1 MVSTMLQRELLAA
14 DRERALLR
22 KIEPAR
28 ITQRTPMREQVA
40 TALIALALRLAPAA
54 REAIP
59 TEPVA
64 TGAAR

>member
-54 REAIP
+54 REVIP

>member
-59 TEPVA
+59 TESVA